1 MKRRRSSRQ
10 QPALR
15 HEINVTPF
23 VDVMLVL
30 LIIFMVS
37 APMMQVSVPVNLPQG
52 GSGTSTEVEDPI
64 IVSID
69 EHEKLFLKDTAIDQ
83 AQLLTYL
90 ASLPSA
96 SASKIYLRGSRTIP
110 YNAVIKVMNVLKAAG
125 FSQIHLVVEQSIEG
139 SKK

>member
-52 GSGTSTEVEDPI
+52 GSGTSTEVDDPI

-69 EHEKLFLKDTAIDQ
+69 EQEQLFLKDTAMDQ
-83 AQLLTYL
+83 SQLLAHL
-90 ASLPSA
+90 ASLPSG
-96 SASKIYLRGSRTIP
+96 SASKIYLRGSRSIP
-110 YNAVIKVMNVLKAAG
+110 YNAVIKVMNLLKAAG
-125 FSQIHLVVEQSIEG
+125 FSQIHLVVEQAMEG
-139 SKK
+139 KKK

>member
-1 MKRRRSSRQ
+1 MKRRRSSR
-10 QPALR
+10 PHTPLR

-52 GSGTSTEVEDPI
+52 GSGTSTEVDDPI
-64 IVSID
+64 IVTID
-69 EHEKLFLKDTAIDQ
+69 EQEKLFLKDTAIEQ
-83 AQLLTYL
+83 SQLLTHL
-90 ASLPSA
+90 TSLPSG
-96 SASKIYLRGSRTIP
+96 SASKIYLRGSRSIP
-110 YNAVIKVMNVLKAAG
+110 YNAVIKVMNLLKAAG

-139 SKK
+139 EKK

>member
-52 GSGTSTEVEDPI
+52 GSGTSTEVDDPI

-69 EHEKLFLKDTAIDQ
+69 EQEQLFLKDTAMDQ
-83 AQLLTYL
+83 SQLLAHL
-90 ASLPSA
+90 ASLPSG
-96 SASKIYLRGSRTIP
+96 SASKIYLRGSRSIP
-110 YNAVIKVMNVLKAAG
+110 YNAVIKVMNLLQSAG
-125 FSQIHLVVEQSIEG
+125 FSQIHLVVEQAREG
-139 SKK
+139 KKK

>member
-52 GSGTSTEVEDPI
+52 GSGTSTEVDDPI
-64 IVSID
+64 IVTID
-69 EHEKLFLKDTAIDQ
+69 EQEKLFLKDTAIDQ
-83 AQLLTYL
+83 SQLLTHL
-90 ASLPSA
+90 ASLPSG
-96 SASKIYLRGSRTIP
+96 SASKIYLRGARSIP
-110 YNAVIKVMNVLKAAG
+110 YNAVIKIMNVLKSAG
-125 FSQIHLVVEQSIEG
+125 FSQIHLVVEHINEG
-139 SKK
+139 EKK